1 MKAPPLN
8 LYSEKREKKTMFSFY
23 PIAGIVLSYFI
34 GNISPAILIGKMAG
48 IDIRNQG
55 SGNAGSTN
63 VLRVLG
69 KKAAAA
75 TFVIDVLKGAVAVL
89 IGNYI
94 GGTEVAMA
102 CGAAAFVGHIWPLIF
117 GFKGGK
123 GIATAFGVIV
133 ALEPGLGLLMAAI
146 ALSVIAISRR
156 VSVGSVVAILLL
168 PLVAY
173 FFDPI
178 YVLWSAF
185 MAVIALIK
193 HRSNIRR
200 LFRGEEPK
208 ISFKK

>member
-1 MKAPPLN
+1 
-8 LYSEKREKKTMFSFY
+8 MFSFY